1 MLSYVYIQSEGI
13 TRGNLSTQQKEV
25 DEKEGDYRLNHE
37 TLKHSLCAIKIMG
50 EYLSSSSC
58 AKKSSGR
65 GLRAPFVI
73 SRAAKNLPS
82 FS

>member
-25 DEKEGDYRLNHE
+25 DEEEGDYRLNHE

-50 EYLSSSSC
+50 EYLSLSC

-73 SRAAKNLPS
+73 SEAAKNLPS